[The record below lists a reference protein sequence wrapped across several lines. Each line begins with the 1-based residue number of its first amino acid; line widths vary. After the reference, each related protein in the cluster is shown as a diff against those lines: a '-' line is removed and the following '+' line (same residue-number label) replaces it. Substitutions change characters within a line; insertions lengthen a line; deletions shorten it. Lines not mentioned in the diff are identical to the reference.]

1 MMWTHN
7 VRSYARTVGLGGE
20 GRRVVKNS
28 LKIFS
33 YCGGDCPAVVV
44 CCGRGV
50 LFGDARDNFDAR
62 TDLDTRDARAGLN
75 ARTGLD
81 ARTDLDVRAVSGAT
95 ASRAFSC
102 RFTTVCPHKRPLL
115 FFRVF
120 ACPPPPGRC
129 VRYLP
134 RKRPFLSVFSPVAA
148 AFGCLSD
155 PVLFFLGIFAY

>member
-1 MMWTHN
+1 MMWPHN
-7 VRSYARTVGLGGE
+7 VWTYARTVGFGGE
-20 GRRVVKNS
+20 GRRVVKNG

-50 LFGDARDNFDAR
+50 LFGGDARDNFDAR
-62 TDLDTRDARAGLN
+62 TDLDTRAARINFDAKRPRCPRSIWRHRL
-75 ARTGLD
+75 ARIFVQVHDRL
-81 ARTDLDVRAVSGAT
+81 
-95 ASRAFSC
+95 
-102 RFTTVCPHKRPLL
+102 PHKRPLL

-120 ACPPPPGRC
+120 ACPSPPGRC
-129 VRYLP
+129 VRNLP

>member
-1 MMWTHN
+1 MMWMHN
-7 VRSYARTVGLGGE
+7 VRTYARTVGLGGE
-20 GRRVVKNS
+20 GRRVVKNG

-33 YCGGDCPAVVV
+33 YCGGDCPRR
-44 CCGRGV
+44 CRLLRSRRSLRRRC
-50 LFGDARDNFDAR
+50 ARQFRRLHRPRYPRCPRWSRYAKRPRCPRRLWRHRLAR
-62 TDLDTRDARAGLN
+62 IFVQVHDRL
-75 ARTGLD
+75 
-81 ARTDLDVRAVSGAT
+81 
-95 ASRAFSC
+95 
-102 RFTTVCPHKRPLL
+102 PHKRPLL

-134 RKRPFLSVFSPVAA
+134 RKRPFLAVFSPVAA

>member
-1 MMWTHN
+1 MMWVHN
-7 VRSYARTVGLGGE
+7 VRTDARTVGLGGE
-20 GRRVVKNS
+20 GRRVVKDG

-33 YCGGDCPAVVV
+33 YFGGDCPAVVV

-50 LFGDARDNFDAR
+50 LFGVDARDNFDAR
-62 TDLDTRDARAGLN
+62 TDLDTRDARIN
-75 ARTGLD
+75 FD
-81 ARTDLDVRAVSGAT
+81 ARRPRCLRSIWRHRLARIFVQVHDRLPRE
-95 ASRAFSC
+95 
-102 RFTTVCPHKRPLL
+102 RPLL

-120 ACPPPPGRC
+120 AADLLPPPS
-129 VRYLP
+129 LP

>member
-1 MMWTHN
+1 MWVHN
-7 VRSYARTVGLGGE
+7 VRTDARTVGLGGE
-20 GRRVVKNS
+20 GRRVVKNG

-44 CCGRGV
+44 CCGRGFSSASMREIISMPAPTSIPV
-50 LFGDARDNFDAR
+50 MPASTLMRD
-62 TDLDTRDARAGLN
+62 DLDAC
-75 ARTGLD
+75 
-81 ARTDLDVRAVSGAT
+81 AVSGAT

-102 RFTTVCPHKRPLL
+102 RFTTYCPASVRSS
-115 FFRVF
+115 FFGCLPQTF
-120 ACPPPPGRC
+120 YPPPP
-129 VRYLP
+129 YLP